1 MEWLQISLLLSFL
14 GLLKEIRPSEPF
26 VSDYMKEPY
35 REVTKD
41 EVRYQLK
48 THLQIIG
55 IFPLCK
61 YI

>member
-35 REVTKD
+35 REVTKN
-41 EVRYQLK
+41 EVTQN
-48 THLQIIG
+48 
-55 IFPLCK
+55 
-61 YI
+61 